1 MQVNKTYKKMETFVF
16 IVREEGVADQAAET
30 LIQT

>member
-1 MQVNKTYKKMETFVF
+1 METFVF

-30 LIQT
+30 LIQTWEI